1 MSFTRVGLAILA
13 VLTLF
18 LIWRW
23 LELRLVGSRS
33 PPARGSLAALSTES
47 ILLTLFAGLWFA
59 SLGAGGVVWL
69 FLLVG
74 ALMEIPP
81 RLRTQAM
88 AELSWKSVA
97 AGIVRIVVAGWVLKV
112 VMG

>member
-23 LELRLVGSRS
+23 LELRFDGSRS

-47 ILLTLFAGLWFA
+47 ILLTLFAGLWFG

-69 FLLVG
+69 FLLLG
-74 ALMEIPP
+74 ALMEIPL
-81 RLRTQAM
+81 RLRSQAW
-88 AELSWKSVA
+88 AELPWKSVA
-97 AGIVRIVVAGWVLKV
+97 AGIGRIVVAGWVLKAI
-112 VMG
+112 MG